1 MSIRIRLTL
10 RYVGVL
16 TATLVAFS
24 AVVYAFLS
32 FSMLSEVDR
41 TLTDW
46 ANRVGADILAQ
57 NDPLVVLRTGLI
69 ALPTLDVFSSPA
81 VYIQVI
87 RTDGSVAARSSNL
100 GDQRLPLDA
109 DLLAVNLGG
118 RPAFKTTTVQ
128 NGVRLRIY
136 SVPILAAG
144 RTVGAVQVSQPLTSV
159 DATLQRVLLLLI
171 AGTAVTIILAG
182 GVGLLMSWLTLRPI
196 DRITQTAGRI
206 ARTPDL
212 GRRLPVSKTDDEVG
226 RLVNTFNAMLERLHR
241 LFQAQQG
248 LVADVSHELRTPLTT
263 IRGNLDLLR
272 RGAADDPGE
281 RAAALDAIEG
291 EVDRM
296 NRLVADLLLLAQAD
310 AGMKLEKQPVEL
322 DTLILQVYRQ
332 AQLMANSHALGN
344 ERVAIRLGHEDQAI
358 VEGDPDRLKQLLLNL
373 IDNAL
378 KYTPGG
384 GNIALSLYHDRAWVR
399 VSVADTG
406 VGIPADA
413 LPHIFDRFYR
423 AQRNGR
429 KGAGLG
435 LSIARWIAEAHGG
448 GLTVESQVGKGTTFT
463 LWLPTDAR
471 QEHDSVLLD
480 DKAIEI

>member
-10 RYVGVL
+10 WYVGVL
-16 TATLVAFS
+16 TATLIAFS

-46 ANRVGADILAQ
+46 ANRVVADILKQ

-87 RTDGSVAARSSNL
+87 RTDGSVAARSRNL

-118 RPAFKTTTVQ
+118 QPAFKTTLVQ

-159 DATLQRVLLLLI
+159 DATLQRVLILLI
-171 AGTAVTIILAG
+171 AGTAATIILAG
-182 GVGLLMSWLTLRPI
+182 GVGLLMSWLALRPI

-281 RAAALDAIEG
+281 RVAALDAIEG

-322 DTLILQVYRQ
+322 D
-332 AQLMANSHALGN
+332 
-344 ERVAIRLGHEDQAI
+344 
-358 VEGDPDRLKQLLLNL
+358 
-373 IDNAL
+373 
-378 KYTPGG
+378 
-384 GNIALSLYHDRAWVR
+384 
-399 VSVADTG
+399 
-406 VGIPADA
+406 
-413 LPHIFDRFYR
+413 
-423 AQRNGR
+423 
-429 KGAGLG
+429 
-435 LSIARWIAEAHGG
+435 
-448 GLTVESQVGKGTTFT
+448 
-463 LWLPTDAR
+463 
-471 QEHDSVLLD
+471 
-480 DKAIEI
+480 